1 MYLCCDYGNYRLNRF
16 MSASNTSCPSASC
29 DPVSFTESTNN
40 ALLATIATKN
50 ADTDKPIFSN
60 YKSVNSLARNTNNPL
75 HNLEGVT
82 GIIAWND
89 RKYGKPKGTQLGGYA
104 ITPRHIVSARHAA
117 YVTGDKVWFVARDN
131 TLIER
136 TVIEHRSPLYKSA
149 SYIHGDYIIGLLD
162 SDLPA
167 SIEPLEVLPPDFYKY
182 LDNTEFNGTSWKAKD
197 VFFVHTNQEE
207 KSLFSALNNIIFKIF
222 EDPDPLNYNPSNAGY
237 FQRAWR
243 SNNAISEWSGKV
255 IGGDSGSPSMFIV
268 GNKLVPFSV
277 WSTATVGNFFGQARN
292 YNDLNRLIV
301 DTDAKAGISTGY
313 TLTDIDMSE
322 FKVYSQPVP
331 NSKPS
336 SPSVA
341 TCNVSS
347 PSSVVTCNTS
357 SPSVVTCN
365 VSCASSTVTCTT
377 PSPSIFA
384 CSTPSPSIFA
394 CSTPSPTVIGCPVP
408 TPSIVCS
415 PSPSPSVA
423 ICSSPSTCC
432 IINSSP
438 SANNCNITCIC
449 AEEVPVVIIPTP
461 SPSTVVSNTSTCCSE
476 HKHSIHLLDD
486 VWSKFLRML
495 SRMFKKF

>member
-1 MYLCCDYGNYRLNRF
+1 MYLCCGYGNHRLNRF
-16 MSASNTSCPSASC
+16 MSASNTSYPPASC

-50 ADTDKPIFSN
+50 AETDKPIFSN
-60 YKSVNSLARNTNNPL
+60 YTAVDSLTRNTNNPL

-104 ITPRHIVSARHAA
+104 VTPRHIVSARHAA
-117 YVTGDKVWFVARDN
+117 YLKGDKVWFVARDN

-136 TVIEHRSPLYKSA
+136 TVIAHRSPLYRSV
-149 SYIHGDYIIGLLD
+149 SYTQGDYVIGLLD
-162 SDLPA
+162 KDLPA

-182 LDNTEFNGTSWKAKD
+182 LDNTEFNDTTWKAKD
-197 VFFVHTNQEE
+197 VFFVHTNQKEQ
-207 KSLFSALNNIIFKIF
+207 SLFSKLNNIIFKVF
-222 EDPDPLNYNPSNAGY
+222 EDPDPSEYNQSNAGY
-237 FQRAWR
+237 FQRAR
-243 SNNAISEWSGKV
+243 QSKNAISEWSGPV

-268 GNKLVPFSV
+268 GTKLVPFSV
-277 WSTATVGNFFGQARN
+277 WSTAMVGNFFGQARN

-365 VSCASSTVTCTT
+365 VSCASSTVTC
-377 PSPSIFA
+377 
-384 CSTPSPSIFA
+384 STPS
-394 CSTPSPTVIGCPVP
+394 STIIGCSVP
-408 TPSIVCS
+408 TPSVVCS
-415 PSPSPSVA
+415 PSPLPSVA
-423 ICSSPSTCC
+423 ICSSPSTSC
-432 IINSSP
+432 IITSSP

-449 AEEVPVVIIPTP
+449 AEEVPVVITPTP
-461 SPSTVVSNTSTCCSE
+461 SPSTVVSNTSTCCSQ

-486 VWSKFLRML
+486 VWSKFLRMF
-495 SRMFKKF
+495 SRMFKK